1 MKRIGRKS
9 SAPSPGTTPFLLSV
23 RTRKRPGNWRAA
35 SKRCSP
41 RDVHSMTAK
50 LKTAVLGATGYSGLE
65 LTRILLR
72 HPQLAKPVLLSRNA
86 DNGGASDLADVFP
99 GLSGNGGYPL
109 QALSWTALKQQ
120 GVRLLFLATP
130 HETSRSLVPEAI
142 AQGLRVIDLS
152 GAWRL
157 KQAQNRAI
165 YGFKDSDSVR
175 AAELTEKAVY
185 GLTELNGERIANADL
200 VANPGC
206 YATSVILALAP
217 LLKAGLTDRQ
227 RGIVSDSKSGVSG
240 AGKEP
245 SSRTHFVS
253 VADNL
258 SAYSV
263 FNHRHVGEM
272 MEQLHLNLHELTF
285 TPHLLPIPRGI
296 LSTIYV
302 HLSRQL
308 RSCEVESCFR
318 DFYSGKR
325 WIRVFATPKLP
336 QVQFSLHTNY
346 CDLGFCLAEDGRR
359 LVLISSIDN
368 LLKGAAGQA
377 VQNMNLMYGW
387 KEEEGLQ

>member
-1 MKRIGRKS
+1 
-9 SAPSPGTTPFLLSV
+9 V
-23 RTRKRPGNWRAA
+23 RNG
-35 SKRCSP
+35 
-41 RDVHSMTAK
+41 K

-72 HPQLAKPVLLSRNA
+72 HPRVEKPVLLRRSSDKA
-86 DNGGASDLADVFP
+86 IGAADLADIFP
-99 GLSGNGGYPL
+99 ALSGNGGYPL
-109 QALSWTALKQQ
+109 HSLSWPSLKQQ
-120 GVRLLFLATP
+120 GIELLFLATP
-130 HETSRSLVPEAI
+130 HEVSRSLVPEAV

-157 KQAQNRAI
+157 KEEQHRAV
-165 YGFKDSDSVR
+165 YNFADSD
-175 AAELTEKAVY
+175 AAAADELTRKAVY
-185 GLTELNGERIANADL
+185 GLPELHADRVADAQL

-217 LLKAGLTDRQ
+217 LQKADVVDRT
-227 RGIVSDSKSGVSG
+227 RGIISDSKSGVSG

-245 SSRTHFVS
+245 TAKTHFVS

-263 FNHRHVGEM
+263 FNHRHTGEIV
-272 MEQLHLNLHELTF
+272 EQLAIDGSELMF

-302 HLSRQL
+302 HLNRKMTPL
-308 RSCEVESCFR
+308 EVEGCFR
-318 DFYSGKR
+318 NFYAGKR
-325 WIRVFATPKLP
+325 WVRIFPTPKLP
-336 QVQFSLHTNY
+336 QVQFSLNTNY
-346 CDLGFCLAEDGRR
+346 CDIGFCLAEDGRR
-359 LVLISSIDN
+359 LVLVSCIDN

-387 KEEEGLQ
+387 GEEEGLQ